1 MGKINERCG
10 GIDIGK
16 RFLFCCALTGAAHEE
31 PRSQTMRF
39 DVTVPGLMSLHDWL
53 MAENVSHVV
62 MESTGSYCDS
72 CIQHPGRSFC
82 GRAGQSRRSKE
93 SQRTQDGP

>member
-31 PRSQTMRF
+31 PCSQIKRF
-39 DVTVPGLMSLHDWL
+39 DVTVPGLTRLRDWL
-53 MAENVSHVV
+53 DEQREPRSNGEYRIVL
-62 MESTGSYCDS
+62 DS
-72 CIQHPGRSFC
+72 CIQHIGRPFRS
-82 GRAGQSRRSKE
+82 GAGQSRR
-93 SQRTQDGP
+93 G